1 MALNLTP
8 EEEAEERE
16 LYASLYPKK
25 SMPSAGIGYNPDTGE
40 ATRPEQQGLLD
51 QSREESEEED
61 EDSYPS
67 PLAMGLLAAGASM
80 MRQSGWRDTPIT
92 TEEQLGYAIPAG
104 MQGYYQQDMLN
115 QQEQAAVAEADKE
128 AATAQADA
136 DNLQSFH
143 AAVLDAPGLNDAQKN
158 NIIAMS
164 KLGKEGIKKAMDRF
178 TDLQTKKEE
187 WSEPYINPLQPS
199 KALIKN
205 KKTGKV
211 EVAFDL
217 PDMSDWRDLEFKD
230 EDGVMR
236 MYRVSPDGDTKIML
250 GETGKVSG
258 REQFKYQQA
267 RDVLS
272 DGQFEMQF
280 GLSKEQFENL
290 KENQMRNYDFKF
302 EVDKRDFL
310 YAVEKFEDEMA
321 EKVKAGDLKQ
331 AQADRA
337 IVEFD
342 KQFKFQQEKWGWTKE
357 HTEEKWGWTKE
368 QAVQEQ
374 ENWDKQFEEK
384 KNESKAN
391 RDQRV
396 KEHAHTIVQ
405 DGIRNGFSREQID
418 NQLSQFEKRFE
429 AEGVRSDRTFNRGVL
444 EFGINND
451 HRIKDT
457 EIALE
462 RFAYLKVRDTVADRE
477 WLTEHDLKL
486 KRGDITDAQ
495 WLEEMSRKKERD
507 KVGDE
512 QWRIN
517 LDERLKE
524 NRITHEEWR
533 EEIERRKGRDIV
545 GDEQWQKTIDLQW
558 EKHKQAIQAEADA
571 HGIKLENLDLAK
583 LKFTA
588 DVEHR
593 MWEKDYKMNVV
604 PRTLIGEDAKE
615 WARANKVKFDT
626 GKGQLIVQLDK
637 HGNLKGS
644 PEESISYHKLQ
655 KLNKEQRGYVRQ
667 ISQDWHTSVEVKQAN
682 KVAVMLKTLET
693 LGEGENGVR
702 EFAMIYKFMKS
713 LDPTSTV
720 LASEFK
726 NAATAGL
733 GWATSLKQWGQ
744 KGIFGTQLQPEIK
757 ADIIEGVRRIARM
770 HWEALDGAGL
780 GNKRITALQTAEL
793 MGIDNNTA
801 SPIFRTGLDDIFKK
815 KEPEPEP
822 EVEPEKRKANK
833 VKIDQFYPKG

>member
-1 MALNLTP
+1 
-8 EEEAEERE
+8 
-16 LYASLYPKK
+16 
-25 SMPSAGIGYNPDTGE
+25 
-40 ATRPEQQGLLD
+40 
-51 QSREESEEED
+51 
-61 EDSYPS
+61 
-67 PLAMGLLAAGASM
+67 
-80 MRQSGWRDTPIT
+80 MRD
-92 TEEQLGYAIPAG
+92 
-104 MQGYYQQDMLN
+104 
-115 QQEQAAVAEADKE
+115 
-128 AATAQADA
+128 
-136 DNLQSFH
+136 
-143 AAVLDAPGLNDAQKN
+143 
-158 NIIAMS
+158 
-164 KLGKEGIKKAMDRF
+164 
-178 TDLQTKKEE
+178 
-187 WSEPYINPLQPS
+187 
-199 KALIKN
+199 
-205 KKTGKV
+205 
-211 EVAFDL
+211 
-217 PDMSDWRDLEFKD
+217 
-230 EDGVMR
+230 
-236 MYRVSPDGDTKIML
+236 
-250 GETGKVSG
+250 
-258 REQFKYQQA
+258 
-267 RDVLS
+267 
-272 DGQFEMQF
+272 
-280 GLSKEQFENL
+280 
-290 KENQMRNYDFKF
+290 YDFKF
-302 EVDKRDFL
+302 GVNEQDFL
-310 YAVEKFEDEMA
+310 FAVEKFEEELA
-321 EKVKAGDLKQ
+321 LKVSAGELKQ

-337 IVEFD
+337 KVEFE

-368 QAVQEQ
+368 RAVEEQ

-384 KNESKAN
+384 KSESKAN

-405 DGIRNGFSREQID
+405 DGIRNGFSREQIT
-418 NQLSQFEKRFE
+418 NQLDQFEKRFK
-429 AEGVRSDRTFNRGVL
+429 AEGIRFDTTFNRGVL

-462 RFAYLKVRDTVADRE
+462 RFAYLKVRDTEADRK
-477 WLTEHDLKL
+477 WLSEHDLKL

-524 NRITHEEWR
+524 NKITHEEWR

-545 GDEQWQKTIDLQW
+545 GDEQWQNTIDLQW
-558 EKHKQAIQAEADA
+558 EKHKQKIIEDA
-571 HGIKLENLDLAK
+571 KTHGIKLENLDLAK

-626 GKGQLIVQLDK
+626 GKGQLIVRLDK

-644 PEESISYHKLQ
+644 PEESITYHKLQ
-655 KLNKEQRGYVRQ
+655 KLKPLQQGYVRQ

-682 KVAVMLKTLET
+682 KVAVMLRTLEG
-693 LGEGENGVR
+693 LGKGDNGVR

-744 KGIFGTQLQPEIK
+744 KGLFGTQLQQKIK
-757 ADIIEGVRRIARM
+757 ADIIAGVRIIARM

-780 GNKRITALQTAEL
+780 GNKRTTALATADL

-801 SPIFRTGLDDIFKK
+801 SPIFRTGLDDIFKR
-815 KEPEPEP
+815 KEAEPEP
-822 EVEPEKRKANK
+822 EVAPEKRKETST
-833 VKIDQFYPKG
+833 KIDNLFRS